1 MQNSSMETCALYPE
15 DLTSI
20 GVFHFLIKFNVSNAN
35 LGQFVRFSKCF
46 WLFTVGFSKSCQQ
59 FSSWSERIEAN
70 FEALSS
76 GDLTLIK
83 KIER

>member
-1 MQNSSMETCALYPE
+1 MR
-15 DLTSI
+15 
-20 GVFHFLIKFNVSNAN
+20 K
-35 LGQFVRFSKCF
+35 RFDE
-46 WLFTVGFSKSCQQ
+46 GFIAYLLDMKR
-59 FSSWSERIEAN
+59 WDWDIEKIEAN

>member
-1 MQNSSMETCALYPE
+1 MAVT
-15 DLTSI
+15 T
-20 GVFHFLIKFNVSNAN
+20 K
-35 LGQFVRFSKCF
+35 SK
-46 WLFTVGFSKSCQQ
+46 